1 MPTTA
6 ARSAGRPAELRIAL
20 VLYGGV
26 SLAVYMHGVTKELH
40 KLVRASRAFD
50 ADPTLNPFPET
61 GSTERHYFE
70 TLADL
75 AERGR
80 PLSVT
85 IDIISGTSAG
95 GINGVVLAK
104 ALAVNAEQE
113 QLKRLWIDEGDLRK
127 LLRTKMP
134 GGLRTKAVFAIFKQ
148 LANSTKPTSPLK
160 GERMSELLSA
170 ALTGMDEGRGGAS
183 NGFGATP
190 SLVPTTGR
198 LELFV
203 TTTDLNGFEMLVPSG
218 IGGASQRDR
227 YHAQVVRFDTD
238 RGGAEAEFG
247 PDGNPA
253 LAFSARATSSFP
265 GAFAPVSATSFGSE
279 SGMPVPD
286 LGGGRLKF
294 EYDEPGLSAQTAWFA
309 DGGILDNAPF
319 DHVIDAI
326 AGRRAE
332 SEVLRK
338 IIYIQPDPGRA
349 LGTSGESD
357 PEKIAEKTAE
367 LGWVSGLLK
376 VNGVKG
382 SHPILR
388 ELLTL
393 RDMNL
398 RIAQVGDIATRQM
411 AEMEEQIGVALA
423 RPSWSAAAAQ
433 GEVATGA
440 DGVQAA
446 IDAVRDHAAKVLQP
460 TWATYQRLKVDAVG
474 RRLADEISQALVY
487 PRDSSRS
494 SFVRAAIAAWARTQ
508 PAWTDADPADLG
520 ELLRGADI
528 PYRERR
534 VLFLLAGINEL
545 YHAGNGPSRA
555 SLDTLKEKAWQL
567 LEDLRTVTTRTIVDT
582 PPELT
587 GFLSAD
593 GLDDWL
599 LADPSLFAQRAEV
612 SEAFEKLFF
621 HYRDALAADTVV
633 RDGGADMWTFF
644 ETSTRDWTQEH
655 RSSLLARYIGF
666 PLWDAVIFP
675 TVSLSELPQ
684 FTPIPV
690 SQFSPLAAS
699 VLSREGGKLKG
710 TGFHHFSGFFEA
722 GWRENDYLWG
732 RLDGAELILRSLRDT
747 AGETPQAPSGTPGP
761 LTAAAA
767 LAAAGGAS
775 CVAAMRAIL
784 DSEHDLASDVA
795 QDVIADVRR
804 DLDQLPD

>member
-582 PPELT
+582 PRRADRLPVRGRPGRLAARRPVALRATCRGQRGLREALLPLPRRPGRRHRRARRRCRHVGRSSRPAPGT
-587 GFLSAD
+587 GPRSTAAVC
-593 GLDDWL
+593 L
-599 LADPSLFAQRAEV
+599 LATSGSRCGTPSSSRRSPSRSCRSSPRSRSRSSARSRRPSSAARV
-612 SEAFEKLFF
+612 ASSK
-621 HYRDALAADTVV
+621 ALASTTSAGSS
-633 RDGGADMWTFF
+633 RQAGGRT
-644 ETSTRDWTQEH
+644 TIS
-655 RSSLLARYIGF
+655 G
-666 PLWDAVIFP
+666 
-675 TVSLSELPQ
+675 
-684 FTPIPV
+684 
-690 SQFSPLAAS
+690 AAS
-699 VLSREGGKLKG
+699 TVP
-710 TGFHHFSGFFEA
+710 
-722 GWRENDYLWG
+722 N
-732 RLDGAELILRSLRDT
+732 
-747 AGETPQAPSGTPGP
+747 
-761 LTAAAA
+761 
-767 LAAAGGAS
+767 
-775 CVAAMRAIL
+775 
-784 DSEHDLASDVA
+784 
-795 QDVIADVRR
+795 
-804 DLDQLPD
+804 